1 METSSRRTLRG
12 PRGSSQANSWSSLRA
27 VPGRAR
33 HCSCTTAAPSLLRPV
48 IEDVAEVRVAA
59 RAAYLGADHPV
70 RAVLNELYGL
80 RRDGFGEARPAGARV
95 VLRPAVKEQVAAGGA
110 VVEASFV
117 GVHVRTRERELGRRL
132 AQDGVLLRREPL
144 APLFVG
150 EGQLVAVSTD
160 AEANRA
166 AHARPAQTAVS
177 IGDLVEVLLMVGL
190 GIIERASGR
199 ELRGNR
205 TVTGTPKRLLVGVA
219 GLLSGPTLLV
229 ACVVDCRAVLRAD
242 VVALTHPL
250 RRVMGLP
257 EHCEQVLVGDLLW
270 IEDDEHGLGVPGPS
284 ATNLLIGRVR
294 CEATRVADCCR
305 VNAVDL
311 PEFTLG
317 PPEAAETKNRD
328 ARTLGKGW
336 LKERA
341 EHGVP
346 LGHGERRLLSA
357 GKCLGGHDHLG
368 LVATKEH
375 SFAS

>member
-48 IEDVAEVRVAA
+48 IEDVAEMRVAA

-70 RAVLNELYGL
+70 RAVFNELYGL
-80 RRDGFGEARPAGARV
+80 RRDGLGEARPPGARV

-110 VVEASFV
+110 VVEP
-117 GVHVRTRERELGRRL
+117 
-132 AQDGVLLRREPL
+132 VL
-144 APLFVG
+144 VG
-150 EGQLVAVSTD
+150 EGQLVAVGTD

-199 ELRGNR
+199 ELCGDR
-205 TVTGTPKRLLVGVA
+205 TVTGMPKRLLVGFA
-219 GLLSGPTLLV
+219 GLLGGLALLV
-229 ACVVDCRAVLRAD
+229 VGVVDRRAVLRSL
-242 VVALTHPL
+242 VVALSHPL
-250 RRVMGLP
+250 RRVVGLP
-257 EHCEQVLVGDLLW
+257 EHPQQVPVGDLLAV
-270 IEDDEHGLGVPGPS
+270 EDDEHGLGVSGS
-284 ATNLLIGRVR
+284 AAANLLVRRVWGK
-294 CEATRVADCCR
+294 ASRVADRRR
-305 VNAVDL
+305 VNAIDL

-317 PPEAAETKNRD
+317 PPEAAEAEYSG
-328 ARTLGKGW
+328 ARALGEGR
-336 LKERA
+336 LEGCA

-346 LGHGERRLLSA
+346 LGNGECRLLPA
-357 GKCLGGHDHLG
+357 GKGLVGHGHLG

-375 SFAS
+375 SLTSSDVLM